1 MLNRTQTHLNKDRKN
16 LVNPRFALAQ
26 LSPTFKYFC
35 LRPKIPPKLLRYFQ
49 VQLILLLQSSQNY
62 ADVRWDDKWCRQ
74 LAFRFQF
81 IIFVIS
87 VLAIGCARYN
97 HNNNSYSWWNWVFT
111 CWVGYNPLYLG
122 NNSYRNCPQQCA
134 SV

>member
-49 VQLILLLQSSQNY
+49 VQLICSCKAHKIMQMFVGTTS
-62 ADVRWDDKWCRQ
+62 DVDNWHSD
-74 LAFRFQF
+74 LSF
-81 IIFVIS
+81 IIFIIS
-87 VLAIGCARYN
+87 VLGLGKGVV
-97 HNNNSYSWWNWVFT
+97 NSKF
-111 CWVGYNPLYLG
+111 
-122 NNSYRNCPQQCA
+122 
-134 SV
+134 

>member
-49 VQLILLLQSSQNY
+49 VQLICSCKAHKIMQMFVGTTS
-62 ADVRWDDKWCRQ
+62 DVD
-74 LAFRFQF
+74 
-81 IIFVIS
+81 
-87 VLAIGCARYN
+87 
-97 HNNNSYSWWNWVFT
+97 NWHSDFS
-111 CWVGYNPLYLG
+111 L
-122 NNSYRNCPQQCA
+122 
-134 SV
+134 